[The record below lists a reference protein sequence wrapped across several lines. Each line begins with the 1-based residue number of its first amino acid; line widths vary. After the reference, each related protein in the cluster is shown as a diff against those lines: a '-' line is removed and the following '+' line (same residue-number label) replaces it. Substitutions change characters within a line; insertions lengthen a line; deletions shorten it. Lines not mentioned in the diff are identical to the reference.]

1 MHKIHLEYD
10 TEFNNLPQYRRFE
23 DWSTQDMQQLA
34 HFLDIL
40 HITSIQ
46 TIDK

>member
-10 TEFNNLPQYRRFE
+10 TEFNNLLQYQRFE
-23 DWSTQDMQQLA
+23 DWSTQDMQQFA